1 MFSVGNHTPASKLQA
16 YTVTMRESNPNDG
29 ISQDITSYFD
39 SGKLEHF
46 SKGEVLVQGDE
57 VPKGVYL
64 IQSGYVKVYTISR
77 TGQQN
82 LLLIHGANEIMPL
95 PWALDGHQ
103 KLGVFYEAMSDV
115 SVTKSSKYDLGEV
128 MAHNSGFSTQ
138 ILHQLVGV
146 FTVYAQRIQC
156 LEYRLPR
163 ERVIARLLD
172 LAERFG
178 KPTSQGVTIQAPITH
193 QDIADSINMTRE
205 TASRALELLFYDEL
219 VTQKQ
224 HLFVILRADK
234 MLEEL
239 R

>member
-1 MFSVGNHTPASKLQA
+1 MHNMKLSHNDSENIISHFSGG
-16 YTVTMRESNPNDG
+16 TV
-29 ISQDITSYFD
+29 
-39 SGKLEHF
+39 KHF

-57 VPKGVYL
+57 EPKGVYL
-64 IQSGYVKVYTISR
+64 IQSGYVKAYTISR

-95 PWALDGHQ
+95 PWALDGAQ

-115 SVTKSSKYDLGEV
+115 MIISSSKDDLRVAMGSNTWLTE
-128 MAHNSGFSTQ
+128 Q
-138 ILHQLVGV
+138 ILRQLVST
-146 FTVYAQRIQC
+146 FTVYAQRIQS

-172 LAERFG
+172 LADRFG
-178 KPTSQGVTIQAPITH
+178 KATDEGTVIQAPITH

-205 TASRALELLFYDEL
+205 TASRALEQLFDDQL
-219 VTQKQ
+219 VAQNQ
-224 HLFVILRADK
+224 HLFIILNADT

-239 R
+239 S